1 MYVVASS
8 ADVTGQVQQSPF
20 VEAHLASLASQS
32 PQSTEKQ
39 PSPESSSEVLSSD
52 ESSEPSTGR
61 EDEAAMFSQAAPASR
76 MFIFDDSTV
85 ARVPGEE
92 AAAQKPWDAARE
104 AEFTQAE
111 AAIKAGRPRRGLPDT
126 AAAYEPAAMAPE
138 QPQFREP
145 AKYDDLPYDLQPR
158 FREIIRCS
166 TVHPSCHSHALGTPN
181 RGVPFLH
188 RKRCHTQE
196 HHWAADWQ
204 SHEHLMLTRHCTP
217 PLSSPAA
224 GHCMRELSQC
234 CPVSEHHASLLRYC
248 AF

>member
-1 MYVVASS
+1 MYVAASS

-32 PQSTEKQ
+32 PQSTERQ
-39 PSPESSSEVLSSD
+39 PTPEGSSESSSSD
-52 ESSEPSTGR
+52 ESSQPSPGR

-92 AAAQKPWDAARE
+92 ASAQKPWDAARE

-126 AAAYEPAAMAPE
+126 AAASEQAAAITPE

-158 FREIIRCS
+158 FREIVRCS
-166 TVHPSCHSHALGTPN
+166 TAHPSCHSLALSTPD
-181 RGVPFLH
+181 RGVLFLH
-188 RKRCHTQE
+188 
-196 HHWAADWQ
+196 
-204 SHEHLMLTRHCTP
+204 
-217 PLSSPAA
+217 
-224 GHCMRELSQC
+224 
-234 CPVSEHHASLLRYC
+234 
-248 AF
+248 